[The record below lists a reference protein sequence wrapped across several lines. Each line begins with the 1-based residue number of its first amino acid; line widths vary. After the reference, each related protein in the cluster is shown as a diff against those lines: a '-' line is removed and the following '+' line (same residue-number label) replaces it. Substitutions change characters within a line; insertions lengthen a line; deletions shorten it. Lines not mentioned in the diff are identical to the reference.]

1 MKAYELLYIN
11 RNTLRIMSE
20 MSLDASDIKYLEMY
34 KDYTRLTAEGHKKAY
49 IMQYLADEYSISERT
64 IYRVIDRLSVDV
76 SFNKGK
82 IILPLIFLLT
92 KRVSAIMF

>member
-1 MKAYELLYIN
+1 
-11 RNTLRIMSE
+11 
-20 MSLDASDIKYLEMY
+20 MY

-76 SFNKGK
+76 S
-82 IILPLIFLLT
+82 IQ
-92 KRVSAIMF
+92 

>member
-49 IMQYLADEYSISERT
+49 IMADEYSISERT

-76 SFNKGK
+76 S
-82 IILPLIFLLT
+82 IQ
-92 KRVSAIMF
+92 

>member
-34 KDYTRLTAEGHKKAY
+34 KDYTRLTAEGQKKAY

-76 SFNKGK
+76 S
-82 IILPLIFLLT
+82 IQ
-92 KRVSAIMF
+92 

>member
-76 SFNKGK
+76 SIQEVVISFF
-82 IILPLIFLLT
+82 PLF
-92 KRVSAIMF
+92 FY

>member
-1 MKAYELLYIN
+1 MFLI
-11 RNTLRIMSE
+11 ISE
-20 MSLDASDIKYLEMY
+20 IYLFLFRTHVKYLEMY

-76 SFNKGK
+76 S
-82 IILPLIFLLT
+82 IQ
-92 KRVSAIMF
+92 

>member
-64 IYRVIDRLSVDV
+64 IYRVI
-76 SFNKGK
+76 KGK
-82 IILPLIFLLT
+82 NNLPPIFLLT

>member
-49 IMQYLADEYSISERT
+49 IMQYLADEYSISDRT

-76 SFNKGK
+76 SIQYGGRLFF
-82 IILPLIFLLT
+82 PLF
-92 KRVSAIMF
+92 FY

>member
-34 KDYTRLTAEGHKKAY
+34 KVEFRSDDDVIVRVQFIDLFNVKN
-49 IMQYLADEYSISERT
+49 SIT
-64 IYRVIDRLSVDV
+64 
-76 SFNKGK
+76 K
-82 IILPLIFLLT
+82 IIQQFEVIT
-92 KRVSAIMF
+92 V

>member
-20 MSLDASDIKYLEMY
+20 MSLDASDIKILEMY

-49 IMQYLADEYSISERT
+49 IMQYLADEYSISEWT

-76 SFNKGK
+76 S
-82 IILPLIFLLT
+82 IQ
-92 KRVSAIMF
+92 

>member
-34 KDYTRLTAEGHKKAY
+34 KDYT
-49 IMQYLADEYSISERT
+49 
-64 IYRVIDRLSVDV
+64 LS
-76 SFNKGK
+76 
-82 IILPLIFLLT
+82 LIH
-92 KRVSAIMF
+92 I

>member
-34 KDYTRLTAEGHKKAY
+34 KDYTRLLRLKVIKRHISCSTWQMNTAFQKGP
-49 IMQYLADEYSISERT
+49 SIESLT
-64 IYRVIDRLSVDV
+64 GCPLTFQ
-76 SFNKGK
+76 FNKVGAKTQFLK
-82 IILPLIFLLT
+82 I
-92 KRVSAIMF
+92 

>member
-49 IMQYLADEYSISERT
+49 IMQHFRKDHL
-64 IYRVIDRLSVDV
+64 
-76 SFNKGK
+76 
-82 IILPLIFLLT
+82 
-92 KRVSAIMF
+92 

>member
-34 KDYTRLTAEGHKKAY
+34 KDYTRLTAEG
-49 IMQYLADEYSISERT
+49 
-64 IYRVIDRLSVDV
+64 LS
-76 SFNKGK
+76 
-82 IILPLIFLLT
+82 LIH
-92 KRVSAIMF
+92 I

>member
-34 KDYTRLTAEGHKKAY
+34 KDYTRLTAEGHKKTY
-49 IMQYLADEYSISERT
+49 IMQYLAGEYSISERT

-76 SFNKGK
+76 S
-82 IILPLIFLLT
+82 IQ
-92 KRVSAIMF
+92 